1 MKNLFDEL
9 CYYEILK
16 RLEELPPNAQRQWGK
31 MDVAQMLAH
40 CAETMEV
47 AIGTKTLPQTDI
59 GRILGPFLKQTFINY
74 KDFRKNN
81 PADKRFVIVGQCD
94 FYREKVRL
102 RGLIRTFHEG
112 GEKNCTHHP
121 HFFFG
126 KLSPM
131 EWSIG
136 MYKHLDHHLRQF
148 GQ

>member
-9 CYYEILK
+9 CFHEILK
-16 RLEELPPNAQRQWGK
+16 RLEELPPDAQRQWGK

-47 AIGTKTLPQTDI
+47 AIGTKSPARTYI
-59 GRILGPFLKQTFINY
+59 GRILGPLWKESFINH
-74 KDFRKNN
+74 KIFRKNS
-81 PADKRFVIVGQCD
+81 PSDKRFIIIDTRD

-102 RGLIRTFHEG
+102 HKLIRTFHEG
-112 GEKNCTHHP
+112 GEMNCTHHP

-136 MYKHLDHHLRQF
+136 MYKHLDHHFRQF
-148 GQ
+148 GE